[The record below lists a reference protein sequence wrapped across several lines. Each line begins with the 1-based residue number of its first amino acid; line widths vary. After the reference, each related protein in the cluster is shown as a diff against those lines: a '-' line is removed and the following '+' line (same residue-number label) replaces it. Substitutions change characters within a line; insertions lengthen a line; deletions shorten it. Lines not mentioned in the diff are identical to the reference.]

1 MASKAESKA
10 RQAGAVY
17 SSDLDDHVYKVI
29 TGERKFENAFQA
41 VSRMILEDPKKI
53 DKINVNGRPTYDFRV
68 FRDGKKH
75 IIGMYDE
82 INSFVSFV
90 KDAAEGGSSAEMA
103 FVLIGE
109 PGNGKTF
116 LVDYLNKI
124 YRDFISMPQN
134 RRYTFRLTNLDKLGG
149 YGKIKFVESQTYEDP
164 MVLAMNLFDSKDE
177 NMEYILKHNA
187 TEKQVETLFKN
198 FRPLG
203 ACTSY
208 IINEI
213 KNYCGGDLEKVKEF
227 IQIVPVPINESMGT
241 LTGKYA
247 AKDKIT
253 SSAVDLIGEESISRL
268 LHISDTANPYRFDL
282 RRGALARVAGGG
294 IHFADEIFK
303 NKKDLV
309 QVYLGVIQ
317 NRTIDVE
324 GFKWPL
330 DTLIIA
336 TSNNAEFARFLEEK
350 EQAPIVDRCRLTYM
364 AHNTNYR
371 LQKELT
377 QFAIGTWEKTTFL
390 NEKLH
395 TDPNLNYA
403 TSVSVILTRMPPN
416 DKLTPVEMMKLS
428 AGEVAGEKSIKTL
441 REVINEL
448 NNDPDITKRFG
459 QKGLGHRNLGRAIQ
473 ILLERSE
480 TQEGRCMYA
489 GDVFTALDTV
499 ILDYVQDPNDRT
511 KYQNDMKIARG
522 LHRKNIMAAIFNAYM
537 DQPDAVQKDVLN
549 YVNMI
554 IGIDAKNLG
563 PDKIWTYKDPQT
575 GKLVPL
581 KIDEKFINSVEE
593 RMGLKSNEQK
603 QSYRTTISKIY
614 GQKMI
619 QDPNYDFMDNN
630 ELVKAVTDVRL
641 KSDIA
646 GAGSLVGAL
655 SNRTNEEN
663 QKLYN
668 RMIDTMI
675 NKLGYCKTCAEKTI
689 EYFCTQDDAN

>member
-1 MASKAESKA
+1 MDTTEKNLE
-10 RQAGAVY
+10 Y
-17 SSDLDDHVYKVI
+17 HVKKVI
-29 TGERKFENAFQA
+29 EKERRFENVFQ
-41 VSRMILEDPKKI
+41 SITRMVLGDTKKI
-53 DKINVNGRPTYDFRV
+53 QKVFVNGRNLYDYQVLRQ
-68 FRDGKKH
+68 GKKH
-75 IIGMYDE
+75 IIGMFEE

-90 KDAAEGGSSAEMA
+90 KDAAEGGSSKEMA

-116 LVDYLNKI
+116 FVDYISYL
-124 YRDFISMPQN
+124 YRNFVALPEN
-134 RRYTFRLTNLDKLGG
+134 RRYTFRFKQLDKIGG
-149 YGKIKFVESQTYEDP
+149 YGKIKSIESQTFEDP
-164 MVLAMNLFDSKDE
+164 MILAMNLYELKDKNKEYLSKLGASD
-177 NMEYILKHNA
+177 
-187 TEKQVETLFKN
+187 KQIETFYN
-198 FRPLG
+198 NYRPLG
-203 ACTSY
+203 ACSY
-208 IINEI
+208 YILNQILEHIN
-213 KNYCGGDLEKVKEF
+213 GDLSKLNDF
-227 IQIVPVPINESMGT
+227 IEITQVAVSESRGT
-241 LTGKYA
+241 ITGKYA

-253 SSAVDLIGEESISRL
+253 SSAVDLIGDESITRL
-268 LHISDTANPYRFDL
+268 LHITETDNPYRFDL

-303 NKKDLV
+303 NKRDLV

-317 NRTIDVE
+317 NRTIEIE

-336 TSNNAEFARFLEEK
+336 TSNNAEFGRFLEEK

-364 AHNTNYR
+364 AHNTDYK
-371 LQKELT
+371 LQHNLT
-377 QFAIGTWEKTTFL
+377 KYSIGNWEKTTFSGA
-390 NEKLH
+390 KMH
-395 TDPNLNYA
+395 IDPNLNYA
-403 TSVSVILTRMPPN
+403 ISVAVVLSRMPKTE
-416 DKLTPVEMMKLS
+416 KLTSVEMMKLA

-441 REVINEL
+441 TEVINTL

-473 ILLERSE
+473 VLLERSE
-480 TQEGRCMYA
+480 TQEGKCMYA
-489 GDVFTALDTV
+489 GDIFPALESV
-499 ILDYVQDPNDRT
+499 IIDYVQEPNDRT
-511 KYQNDMKIARG
+511 KYLNDLKTAKE
-522 LHRKNIMAAIFNAYM
+522 LHRKNVMTAIFNAYM
-537 DQPDAVQKDVLN
+537 DEPDAIERDVLN

-575 GKLVPL
+575 GKLIPL

-593 RMGLKSNEQK
+593 RLGLKTKEQK

-614 GQKMI
+614 GQKMA
-619 QDPNYDFMDNN
+619 QEPNYNFMDNN

-641 KSDIA
+641 KSDVA

-668 RMIDTMI
+668 RMISTME
-675 NKLGYCKTCAEKTI
+675 NKLRYCTTCAQKTI
-689 EYFCTQDDAN
+689 EYFCTHDDAS